1 MIFTSFNSNDIQFS
15 LNNTNNL
22 NIGDIRYITGN
33 FNQEIKW
40 LNIPIM
46 IGYNYVKGKLGI
58 DITSGF
64 STNIFLK
71 DQIIFN
77 DSKNIITDYKQTFSE
92 SSSQTFYSYRGELN
106 LHYFPITNIDIFA
119 GIHYQNALT
128 SANKNKAIMFYP
140 YQYGLQLGLMK
151 YL

>member
-1 MIFTSFNSNDIQFS
+1 MISS
-15 LNNTNNL
+15 LSKH
-22 NIGDIRYITGN
+22 ITLFKILELSLYGILK
-33 FNQEIKW
+33 IKI
-40 LNIPIM
+40 L
-46 IGYNYVKGKLGI
+46 
-58 DITSGF
+58 
-64 STNIFLK
+64 
-71 DQIIFN
+71 
-77 DSKNIITDYKQTFSE
+77 KNIITDYKQTFSE